1 MEQIPQN
8 NKNFV
13 NLFKCNLSS
22 HQDENFK
29 IVKIFTKEN
38 QIYLDIRQTKKG
50 AFLKEGITLS
60 LKEFKFFKSILMKD
74 DKSCH
79 TLETKWTKLVVNKSL
94 KDIFICKT
102 KLRSNTSKSI
112 ELTSEEYKK
121 LCSIM
126 PTIEASMIEY
136 ANTNNLQTDYEE
148 TDFYRI
154 EII

>member
-60 LKEFKFFKSILMKD
+60 LKEL
-74 DKSCH
+74 
-79 TLETKWTKLVVNKSL
+79 
-94 KDIFICKT
+94 
-102 KLRSNTSKSI
+102 
-112 ELTSEEYKK
+112 
-121 LCSIM
+121 
-126 PTIEASMIEY
+126 
-136 ANTNNLQTDYEE
+136 
-148 TDFYRI
+148 
-154 EII
+154 

>member
-1 MEQIPQN
+1 MDSINET

-29 IVKIFTKEN
+29 IVKLFTKDN

-50 AFLKEGITLS
+50 ALLKEGITLS
-60 LKEFKFFKSILMKD
+60 LKEFKIFKNILHSD

-79 TLETKWTKLVVNKSL
+79 ILETRWTKLVMDKSL
-94 KDIFICKT
+94 KNIFICKT
-102 KLRSNTSKSI
+102 KLRNNTTKSI
-112 ELTSEEYKK
+112 ELTNEEYTK

-126 PTIEASMIEY
+126 DSLEVTILEF
-136 ANTNNLQTDYEE
+136 ANNHNLQTDFEDTE
-148 TDFYRI
+148 FYKI